1 MRVRELET
9 MNRLLR
15 TQLQDSAAS
24 FRAALETAQRY
35 LQEGGV
41 RAWSPRS
48 QQGQAMSFSLVLQHR
63 LLPSRPISGL
73 GTATAPGLS
82 Q

>member
-1 MRVRELET
+1 MKVRELET

-35 LQEGGV
+35 LHEGVV
-41 RAWSPRS
+41 RCDSGSIFKPTVNCLTESGFA
-48 QQGQAMSFSLVLQHR
+48 LQ
-63 LLPSRPISGL
+63 S
-73 GTATAPGLS
+73 
-82 Q
+82 